1 MELAPGSSARAH
13 GILIGPDKGLF
24 HLDLGELWQYR
35 ELLYI
40 LIWRD
45 VKVRYKQT
53 VIGATWVILQPLM
66 TMVIFTVVFGNFAKI
81 PSDGLPY
88 PVFAY
93 TALLPWT
100 YFAQALSRSGVSVV
114 GSANLITKVYFPRL
128 IVPLSGAVSPAVDF
142 LLSFIILLG
151 LIVWYKIR
159 FTLCIFALP
168 LFIILAFITA
178 LSVSLWLSPLNVRY
192 RDVGYTIPFLNQIW
206 MYASPVVYPIS
217 LVPEKWRLLYSLNPM
232 AGVIEGF
239 RWALLGKES
248 PDFGVMAV
256 SASVVLV
263 LLLSGIVFFKRM
275 EPTFA
280 DVI

>member
-1 MELAPGSSARAH
+1 MELPSAGSSRAPSV
-13 GILIGPDKGLF
+13 LIHPGRGLF
-24 HLDLGELWQYR
+24 HLDFGELWQYR
-35 ELLYI
+35 ELLFI

-53 VIGATWVILQPLM
+53 VIGAAWVILQPLM

-88 PVFAY
+88 PVFSY

-100 YFAQALSRSGVSVV
+100 YFSQALGRSGVSLV
-114 GSANLITKVYFPRL
+114 GSANLITKIYFPRL
-128 IVPLSGAVSPAVDF
+128 IIPLAAAVSPAVDF
-142 LLSFIILLG
+142 MLSFLILLG
-151 LIVWYKIR
+151 LMAWYGITPTWSI
-159 FTLCIFALP
+159 FTLP
-168 LFIILAFITA
+168 LFLILAFLTA
-178 LSVSLWLSPLNVRY
+178 LAVGLWFSPMNVRY
-192 RDVGYTIPFLNQIW
+192 RDVGYTLPFLSQIW
-206 MYASPVVYPIS
+206 MYASPVVYPVS
-217 LVPEKWRLLYSLNPM
+217 LVPEQWRLIYSLNPM

-248 PDFGVMAV
+248 PDFVVMTV

-263 LLLSGIVFFKRM
+263 LLLGGVVFFRKM